1 MKERSY
7 TVRVHTHPE
16 TWGNENFLASRILA
30 SKLLPDAAHVSYP
43 IHSRIH
49 CASSL
54 PARPDECSGSIPRT
68 CTVSR
73 HSAYSFSSDVIKRV
87 ICESMS
93 RVVSNSL
100 TREIA

>member
-16 TWGNENFLASRILA
+16 MWGNENFLASRILA
-30 SKLLPDAAHVSYP
+30 SKLLPDATHVSYP
-43 IHSRIH
+43 VHARTF
-49 CASSL
+49 CAPSL
-54 PARPDECSGSIPRT
+54 PSRPDGRPRSIPRT

-87 ICESMS
+87 ICESIS
-93 RVVSNSL
+93 RVVSHSS
-100 TREIA
+100 THEIV